1 MINPGEIFENAINH
15 WRDEK
20 GVGTA
25 IIPHPLNDKLIV
37 LGVLQRMYARSP
49 TLNTVIITKS
59 FSERQ
64 TITEFL
70 TQQEDSEEN
79 NEEFKKL
86 ISSGKIKVFTDSY
99 IKTYN
104 VSTYPLLCIWYRPDS
119 ACQEVLDYVS
129 TVFYTHLTL
138 PTICSV

>member
-20 GVGTA
+20 GIGTA
-25 IIPHPLNDKLIV
+25 IIPYPLNDKLIV

-49 TLNTVIITKS
+49 TLNTVIIAKS

-64 TITEFL
+64 TITEFI

-79 NEEFKKL
+79 NSEFKELLK
-86 ISSGKIKVFTDSY
+86 SGRLKVFTNGF
-99 IKTYN
+99 I
-104 VSTYPLLCIWYRPDS
+104 I
-119 ACQEVLDYVS
+119 
-129 TVFYTHLTL
+129 
-138 PTICSV
+138 